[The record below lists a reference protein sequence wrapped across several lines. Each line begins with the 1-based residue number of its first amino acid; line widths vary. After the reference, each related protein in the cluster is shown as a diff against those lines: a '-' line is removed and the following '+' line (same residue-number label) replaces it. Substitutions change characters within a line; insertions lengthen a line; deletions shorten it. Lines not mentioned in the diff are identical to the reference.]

1 MKRMSLNVVYY
12 GNETLKKV
20 AQEVKNVDDDVI
32 KFIEEM
38 YEVMYLEKGIGLAA
52 PQVDVSKRVII
63 IDTNEKSSSKIAMIN
78 PEIIEVSGDLGFY
91 EEGCLSVPGISEE
104 IERPLQVMVKGL
116 NLDGK
121 EIRIE
126 ADGLLA
132 RAFQHEVDHLNGILF
147 IDHLEDYIRNEY
159 RKELK
164 KIKRMNKK

>member
-1 MKRMSLNVVYY
+1 MSLNVVYY